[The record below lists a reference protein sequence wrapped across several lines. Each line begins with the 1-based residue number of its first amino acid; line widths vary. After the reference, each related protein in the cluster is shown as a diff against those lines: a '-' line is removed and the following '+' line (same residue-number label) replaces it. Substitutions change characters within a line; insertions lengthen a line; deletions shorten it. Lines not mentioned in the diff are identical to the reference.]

1 VEPVVFE
8 GTGGAAAAPIKL
20 EAEPALTE
28 PGLYQITYVPRQTGG
43 YKATAT
49 VKNNTGADLGRGEA
63 GWSTDLAAEEFR
75 SLVPN
80 TALLEDI
87 ARKTG
92 GQVIAPEELDR
103 FVRKLPELRAPVM
116 ETWSYPAW
124 HTPLMFGFALACLL
138 SEWGLRRWKG
148 MP

>member
-1 VEPVVFE
+1 M
-8 GTGGAAAAPIKL
+8 
-20 EAEPALTE
+20 
-28 PGLYQITYVPRQTGG
+28 
-43 YKATAT
+43 AT
-49 VKNNTGADLGRGEA
+49 VKNNAGAELGRAEA

-92 GQVIAPEELDR
+92 GQVVAPGDLDK
-103 FVRKLPELRAPVM
+103 FVRRLPELRAPVM

-138 SEWGLRRWKG
+138 AEWGLRRWKG